1 METDEN
7 ARMKQVLNDLLLKN
21 QKIILMLEHIYNLT
35 DNLVDLVQNNDIN
48 AVNDVLII
56 IDVTSDIATSNQK
69 FIEDGLTV
77 SE

>member
-35 DNLVDLVQNNDIN
+35 DKLVDLVQNNDIK

-69 FIEDGLTV
+69 FIEDAFTV